1 MPRLLPARSEV
12 LPILIRLTG
21 FAGVFFALLV
31 VFAALIGEGSGSLAV
46 EGTAMFVV
54 ALAATMIVLRFDGRR
69 SLEVIGLPW
78 SGVARD
84 LGRGLLLGVAFVAP
98 AVMIAVG
105 VGGLRYG
112 ADAGTWIEYGGT
124 GLWTALILLVA
135 ATGEEILVR
144 GYPLRVLADRWG
156 RGVALALTSVVFAA
170 LHGANPDVGALAL
183 ANILLAG
190 LLLGLICLKTGSLWL
205 ASGVHMGW
213 NLATGFLA
221 DLPVSG
227 LQIVDAPLIEVTRTG
242 NPLVTGGDF
251 GVEAGLAA
259 TVAMVI
265 AILVVVRTEVPPS
278 RWSRYLA
285 LSSGAA
291 RSRPAAAQSA
301 PEVPEH
307 PAQAT

>member
-1 MPRLLPARSEV
+1 MPRLLPAGSEV
-12 LPILIRLTG
+12 LPILTRLTG

-31 VFAALIGEGSGSLAV
+31 VFAALVGDGTASLAV

-54 ALAATMIVLRFDGRR
+54 ALAATVIVLRFDGRR
-69 SLEVIGLPW
+69 SLNVIGLPW
-78 SGVARD
+78 SGFAREIGWGLV
-84 LGRGLLLGVAFVAP
+84 LGIAFVVP
-98 AVMIAVG
+98 AVVIAVG

-112 ADAGTWIEYGGT
+112 PDAGTWIEYGGT
-124 GLWTALILLVA
+124 GLWAALILLVA

-156 RGVALALTSVVFAA
+156 RGAALVLTSLMFAV
-170 LHGANPDVGALAL
+170 LHGANPNVGVLAL
-183 ANILLAG
+183 ANIVLAG
-190 LLLGLICLKTGSLWL
+190 FLLGLICLKTGSLWV

-213 NLATGFLA
+213 NLGTGFLA

-227 LQIVDAPLIEVTRTG
+227 LEIVDAPLIEVTRAG
-242 NPLVTGGDF
+242 SPLVTGGQF

-265 AILVVVRTEVPPS
+265 AILVVVRTEIPRS

-285 LSSGAA
+285 ISAGA
-291 RSRPAAAQSA
+291 SAAAPSS
-301 PEVPEH
+301 PDVSER